1 MSILQQKQKK
11 KQRNKKNKKFIKFT
25 AFGVKEH
32 FLFYLEARSMY
43 TRTRIGADI
52 FVHFHEHDFEDVWVS
67 GSAWDVQNEAIVQS
81 ELEQTRLSPLFIL

>member
-1 MSILQQKQKK
+1 
-11 KQRNKKNKKFIKFT
+11 
-25 AFGVKEH
+25 
-32 FLFYLEARSMY
+32 MY
-43 TRTRIGADI
+43 TRARIGADI